1 MASVTSIV
9 MKLDNGMYRTLDLR
23 RIRSMYILGKP
34 PDDAIIHGE
43 GDGDLVSAETS
54 TPDWDWQGW
63 STGTRGGNGNGNGN
77 GDPPPPPNCYW
88 VNGVLVCNGE
98 PPP

>member
-1 MASVTSIV
+1 
-9 MKLDNGMYRTLDLR
+9 MKLDNGMYRALDLK

-34 PDDAIIHGE
+34 PSDATIHEE
-43 GDGDLVSAETS
+43 GDGDLVSAETN

-63 STGTRGGNGNGNGN
+63 STGTRGGNGNG
-77 GDPPPPPNCYW
+77 GDPPPVCYW
-88 VNGVLVCNGE
+88 VNGVLICNGE